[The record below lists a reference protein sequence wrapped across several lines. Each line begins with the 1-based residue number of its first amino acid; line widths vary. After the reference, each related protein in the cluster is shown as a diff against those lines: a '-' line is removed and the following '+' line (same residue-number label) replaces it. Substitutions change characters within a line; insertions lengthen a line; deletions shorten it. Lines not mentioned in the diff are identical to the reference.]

1 MFKAKS
7 TLTTRIGSAALS
19 LLFLLAPLSPVVA
32 AKQDPVTGA
41 FSGVVSEAGPSPRT
55 IPGANVEVV
64 NDQTGAKYRRVTD
77 AVGGFYVGRLSPG
90 WYTITVSHRDYQQE
104 TVKQRVRIT
113 QVNQVIPLPVA
124 LRPLVSAAPPT
135 TVATGPTP
143 DPGAPGTPQ
152 PTPAASPEEVET
164 EEDRV
169 NLQVGRLDGRRGG
182 GYNENQV
189 VTLPLGAATYVRT
202 FDELALL
209 LPGVVLPPYS
219 LGNIAGPGV
228 GAGVGSPGQFSVNG
242 LPPRANNFTVDGS
255 DNNDEDIGVRRQG
268 FFSLVPQP
276 VESIKEY
283 QVITLLA
290 PAQYGR
296 NIGAQVNAVSKSGG
310 NDVHG
315 DLYGFFN
322 SSRLNSRNTFDTDG
336 ENGPLPVA
344 SAGGRPAVLC
354 PGFNT
359 TCNSGGTPINV
370 NRGFGGEDSSTLG
383 QFGFTLGG
391 PIKKE
396 RWFYFL
402 SGERQILNAG
412 QEKSFAVPTL
422 EQRGYGIG
430 QDQAVVTPQDPRS
443 GSGATGITTD
453 PVSNTATPGTL
464 VPQTV
469 FGAAIFSLFPFPNNP
484 AGVYGRNTFT
494 QVLPASARGTVASG
508 KIDYVNSESRLF
520 QSFTARYNFTKDW
533 RDIPAAGEAIFATLR
548 PEVRTQNISTFINS
562 QFSGDDARTQVNNQL
577 RLSYGRTR
585 LNFDEVRDTTSLLS
599 SRFNQPFLLNAPLIQ
614 DVATT
619 TTGVVPF
626 TRVAGGGTNGTTC
639 VNNTSVFTTECITGP
654 LGQVIIGGFSPVGVD
669 VFNFPQ
675 RRVNNTYQLADTV
688 TIRQSGEMA
697 VTYTLGADLRR
708 TELNSDLPRNS
719 RPLATFY
726 GSTALRNDIRPASQ
740 GGCEGI
746 CEVAN
751 VPYIPGTWFAAG
763 GLPQGFYHN
772 LAAQDNESGNIGLR
786 YYQLNFFGQEDF
798 RLTNTLSLTLGMR
811 YEYNTPAREINDR
824 IESTFGLPAA
834 LDPTGGVLFSEE
846 RESIYDPDRNNFAPR
861 IGIAWAPNVFGAD
874 RPTVM
879 RGGFGVYYDQIL
891 GAVVSQSRNV
901 YPNFLPLNLASRNN
915 KASFAGIDPTT
926 GLPIFNPVSF
936 APVSSLSVGFIDP
949 NNAGGNVLGPCIIP
963 INPFCIGPGIP
974 LLDPNRP
981 NNLNTLNPVFAINNV
996 NNVGSLLFALRRD
1009 LEGGSLAFTL
1019 PSRQLQMPMAY
1030 HYSYTIEQGLP
1041 NNMLLSFAYVGTRG
1055 RNLIRFST
1063 PNGGP
1068 NTFPVTS
1075 QIAGRALPGG
1085 RNPEPTFAGTAV
1097 SPVLFLQPIRA
1108 NALLGPINLF
1118 ESTGRSQYDA
1128 VQVQLRGR
1136 LGRERAFL
1144 YQIGYTYSRSRDS
1157 VSDVFDLAGAPA
1169 LPQQSSTFTQS
1180 GPVPIL
1186 GGDFPGEYARSNY
1199 DTPHRVPYDLVWDIV
1214 PGNNG
1219 FQLASTGMFQSGQP
1233 FTVNTIIDINRDGN
1247 LTDRLNTTSGL
1258 SLNGSDRQPIQLVPG
1273 NSGETLSCR
1282 IGQDFIRTI
1291 PVTGSNTRSLLPC
1304 QGFNGALPRN
1314 SFRAGSFRLVNLT
1327 AIKKFSLGETTFLS
1341 ARLDI
1346 FNLLNRDNFN
1356 IPVRILE
1363 SPGFGSATET
1373 VTPGRRLQFAL
1384 KLSF

>member
-1 MFKAKS
+1 MMFKAKS
-7 TLTTRIGSAALS
+7 RLTSRIGSAALS
-19 LLFLLAPLSPVVA
+19 LLFILAPLSPAVA
-32 AKQDPVTGA
+32 AKVKRQDPVTGA
-41 FSGVVSEAGPSPRT
+41 FAGNVSENGDPSKPVG
-55 IPGANVEVV
+55 GAEVV
-64 NDQTGAKYRRVTD
+64 IENVQNGAKYRRVTD

-90 WYTITVSHRDYQQE
+90 VYKITVTRSGYNVRSFE
-104 TVKQRVRIT
+104 QRLLIS
-113 QVNQVIPLPVA
+113 QVNTVQPVPVN
-124 LRPLVSAAPPT
+124 LERLSAPPVIT
-135 TVATGPTP
+135 TGPTP
-143 DPGAPGTPQ
+143 PPDTAATGTTQ
-152 PTPAASPEEVET
+152 PASPPSTEPTREEE
-164 EEDRV
+164 RI

-189 VTLPLGAATYVRT
+189 GTLPLGAATYVRT

-219 LGNIAGPGV
+219 LGTIAGPGV
-228 GAGVGSPGQFSVNG
+228 GPGVGSAGQFSVNG

-310 NDVHG
+310 NAVHG
-315 DLYGFFN
+315 DLYGFLS
-322 SSRLNSRNTFDTDG
+322 SSRLNSRNFFDTDG
-336 ENGPLPVA
+336 EDGPLPVTSA
-344 SAGGRPAVLC
+344 SGRQAVLC

-359 TCNSGGTPINV
+359 TCNTGGTAINAG
-370 NRGFGGEDSSTLG
+370 RGFGGEDSSTLG
-383 QFGFTLGG
+383 QFGLTLGG
-391 PIKKE
+391 PIVKG
-396 RWFYFL
+396 RWFYFV
-402 SGERQILNAG
+402 SGERQVLNAG

-430 QDQAVVTPQDPRS
+430 QSQAAANPQDPTS

-453 PVSNTATPGTL
+453 PVSNTGTGVTL

-484 AGVYGRNTFT
+484 QGVYGRNTLT
-494 QVLPASARGTVASG
+494 RVLPASARGAVASG
-508 KIDYVNSESRLF
+508 KIDYVNSNSRLF
-520 QSFTARYNFTKDW
+520 QSFTARYNFTQDW

-548 PEVRTQNISTFINS
+548 PEVRTQNISTFLNS
-562 QFSGDDARTQVNNQL
+562 ALSGDEATTQVNNQL

-585 LNFDEVRDTTSLLS
+585 LDFEEVRDTGMLLA

-619 TTGVVPF
+619 TSGIVPF
-626 TRVAGGGTNGTTC
+626 TRVAGGGANGTTC
-639 VNNTSVFTTECITGP
+639 VNNTSAFTTECLTGP

-669 VFNFPQ
+669 VYNFPQ
-675 RRVNNTYQLADTV
+675 SRVNNTYQLADTV
-688 TIRQSGEMA
+688 TVRQSGKMA
-697 VTYTLGADLRR
+697 VTYTFGADLRR

-726 GSTALRNDIRPASQ
+726 GSTALRNDIRPANQ

-751 VPYIPGTWFAAG
+751 VPYIPGTWFAAA

-798 RLTNTLSLTLGMR
+798 RLSNTLSLTLGLR
-811 YEYNTPAREINDR
+811 YEYNTPAREVNDR

-834 LDPTGGVLFSEE
+834 LDPTGGVLFGGG

-861 IGIAWAPNVFGAD
+861 IGVAWAPNVFGAD

-901 YPNFLPLNLASRNN
+901 YPNFLPLNLASRRRE
-915 KASFAGIDPTT
+915 DPLLVGVNPLT
-926 GLPIFNPVSF
+926 GDPNFF
-936 APVSSLSVGFIDP
+936 PVSSLSVGFINP
-949 NNAGGNVLGPCIIP
+949 NNAGGNVLGPCIHP
-963 INPFCIGPGIP
+963 INPFCLPGVP

-981 NNLNTLNPVFAINNV
+981 NNLNTLNPAFSINNP

-1009 LEGGSLAFTL
+1009 LEGGGLAFTL

-1068 NTFPVTS
+1068 NSFPVTS
-1075 QIAGRALPGG
+1075 QIAGRALSGG
-1085 RNPEPTFAGTAV
+1085 RNPEPTFTGSAV
-1097 SPVLFLQPIRA
+1097 SRALYLQPVRA
-1108 NALLGPINLF
+1108 NSLLGPINQF

-1136 LGRERAFL
+1136 LAKERSFL
-1144 YQIGYTYSRSRDS
+1144 YQIGYSYSRARDS

-1169 LPQQSSTFTQS
+1169 LPQQSSIFTQS
-1180 GPVPIL
+1180 STTPIL

-1199 DTPHRVPYDLVWDIV
+1199 DTPHRVAYDLVWDLF
-1214 PGNNG
+1214 PGDNG
-1219 FQLASTGMFQSGQP
+1219 LQLASTGMFQSGQP
-1233 FTVNTIIDINRDGN
+1233 FTVNSIIDINRDGN

-1258 SLNGSDRQPIQLVPG
+1258 NLNSSDRQPIQLAPG
-1273 NSGETLSCR
+1273 SSGDSLSCN
-1282 IGQDFIRTI
+1282 IGQNFVRTTPI
-1291 PVTGSNTRSLLPC
+1291 TGDNTRSLLAC

-1341 ARLDI
+1341 ARVDV
-1346 FNLLNRDNFN
+1346 FNLLDRDNFN

-1373 VTPGRRLQFAL
+1373 VTPGRRLQFGL
-1384 KLSF
+1384 KLTF